1 MKGYYES
8 LLAVDGGSGD
18 SNDCDSPTI
27 ECGDGKPKASRT
39 LSCEKWRGQIEK
51 VDRRYRFSL
60 VGFNTF
66 LC

>member
-51 VDRRYRFSL
+51 VYRR
-60 VGFNTF
+60 
-66 LC
+66 